1 MTVATGLSLL
11 ILYVSD
17 IDASREFY
25 TGLGLHLVREQH
37 GRGPEHY
44 SARLDGGLVLELY
57 PCGSGPVTRTRL
69 ELRVPDAAPA
79 AAQDPDGNI
88 VLVLAA

>member
-1 MTVATGLSLL
+1 M
-11 ILYVSD
+11 SD
-17 IDASREFY
+17 LDASHAFY
-25 TGLGLHLVREQH
+25 AGLGLNLRREQH

-69 ELRVPDAAPA
+69 EVRVPGAAA
-79 AAQDPDGNI
+79 TAAQDPDGNI